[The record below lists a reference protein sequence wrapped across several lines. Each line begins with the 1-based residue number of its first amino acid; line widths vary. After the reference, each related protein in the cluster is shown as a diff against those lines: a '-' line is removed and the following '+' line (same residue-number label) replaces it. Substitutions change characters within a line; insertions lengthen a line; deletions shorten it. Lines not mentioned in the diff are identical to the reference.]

1 MAHGDP
7 KLGQKMVNFRGFSK
21 KNFRT
26 TGFELKFLIFLIFPN
41 IFLWKL
47 VEKIKVGMVLGQNM
61 GQLGPLL

>member
-41 IFLWKL
+41 IFPWG
-47 VEKIKVGMVLGQNM
+47 KIWAN
-61 GQLGPLL
+61 